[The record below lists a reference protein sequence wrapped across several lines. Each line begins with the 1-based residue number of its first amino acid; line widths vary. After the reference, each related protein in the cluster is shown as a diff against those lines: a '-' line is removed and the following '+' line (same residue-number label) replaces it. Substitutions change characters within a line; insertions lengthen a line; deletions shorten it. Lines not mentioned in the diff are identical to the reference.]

1 MCTNAYSFKRAKRGY
16 SGGTC
21 VPGHDG
27 HITPL
32 AHEHLYLA
40 NSSDDRPNT
49 LLTVHAYDDRV

>member
-1 MCTNAYSFKRAKRGY
+1 VREW
-16 SGGTC
+16 GGGRDAC
-21 VPGHDG
+21 GHDG

>member
-1 MCTNAYSFKRAKRGY
+1 M
-16 SGGTC
+16 GGGRDAC
-21 VPGHDG
+21 GHDG